1 MKYPKLCE
9 TKKLHYGAYL
19 YKIVLYNEISTIFR
33 TELQKQGTLSH
44 ARQVLE
50 EYKKDFDAGRPIYKY
65 KFRTRFLVTYEVF
78 REAYELYK
86 LMLDMEDYKVR
97 VDPYG
102 SLIIYSNN
110 LEDLEKVCD
119 TVSVR
124 ELWKPSD
131 DAIKIL
137 LSRDNIIV
145 CDEPVTL
152 SYKVTLNR
160 SRIGSTNE
168 LAKWLKNNTDK
179 SKVGKRAL
187 MMFEQ
192 DLYVDGL
199 YFYVRD
205 EKVLMLIEMMVGNK
219 IRRVDKLIYKGNIDK
234 Y

>member
-1 MKYPKLCE
+1 
-9 TKKLHYGAYL
+9 
-19 YKIVLYNEISTIFR
+19 
-33 TELQKQGTLSH
+33 
-44 ARQVLE
+44 
-50 EYKKDFDAGRPIYKY
+50 
-65 KFRTRFLVTYEVF
+65 
-78 REAYELYK
+78 
-86 LMLDMEDYKVR
+86 MLDMEDYKVR

-110 LEDLEKVCD
+110 LEDLEKVCN

-131 DAIKIL
+131 DAIKLL

-160 SRIGSTNE
+160 SRIGTTNQ
-168 LAKWLKNNTDK
+168 LANWLKNNTDK
-179 SKVGKRAL
+179 SKVGKRSL

-205 EKVLMLIEMMVGNK
+205 KKVLMLIEMMVGNK

-234 Y
+234 